1 MRPSSPISGNSPPRV
16 TFRSTCPRNLPF
28 TTPCRPSTRSSP
40 GTRAGRW
47 SSRWTADPRTALR
60 KAPERRPASEQPT
73 TPLIMAGVPDQI
85 KGLDDPTMIDMVML
99 SPEEDRID
107 LIMVHTGVWDRS
119 TGLLLRLEE
128 KWQHYVGFAIHGGL
142 AKMYPD
148 YAHLPWRIVLDCR
161 VEPDDRPKWL
171 LL

>member
-1 MRPSSPISGNSPPRV
+1 MTVVSDRIR
-16 TFRSTCPRNLPF
+16 
-28 TTPCRPSTRSSP
+28 
-40 GTRAGRW
+40 
-47 SSRWTADPRTALR
+47 
-60 KAPERRPASEQPT
+60 
-73 TPLIMAGVPDQI
+73 
-85 KGLDDPTMIDMVML
+85 GLDDPTMIDMVML

-142 AKMYPD
+142 ARMYPD

-161 VEPDDRPKWL
+161 VEPDDRTKEFVLRANELTRKEGGDFVVRL
-171 LL
+171 LKRP

>member
-1 MRPSSPISGNSPPRV
+1 
-16 TFRSTCPRNLPF
+16 
-28 TTPCRPSTRSSP
+28 
-40 GTRAGRW
+40 
-47 SSRWTADPRTALR
+47 
-60 KAPERRPASEQPT
+60 
-73 TPLIMAGVPDQI
+73 MAAMSDQI
-85 KGLDDPTMIDMVML
+85 RGLDDPTTIDMVML

-142 AKMYPD
+142 ARMYPD

-161 VEPDDRPKWL
+161 VEPDDRTKQFVLRANELTRKEGGDFVVRL
-171 LL
+171 LKKP

>member
-1 MRPSSPISGNSPPRV
+1 M
-16 TFRSTCPRNLPF
+16 
-28 TTPCRPSTRSSP
+28 
-40 GTRAGRW
+40 ADM
-47 SSRWTADPRTALR
+47 TADRIR
-60 KAPERRPASEQPT
+60 
-73 TPLIMAGVPDQI
+73 
-85 KGLDDPTMIDMVML
+85 GLDDPTMIDMVML

-161 VEPDDRPKWL
+161 VEPDDRTKEFVLRANDLTRKEGGDFVVRL
-171 LL
+171 LKRP

>member
-1 MRPSSPISGNSPPRV
+1 
-16 TFRSTCPRNLPF
+16 
-28 TTPCRPSTRSSP
+28 
-40 GTRAGRW
+40 
-47 SSRWTADPRTALR
+47 
-60 KAPERRPASEQPT
+60 
-73 TPLIMAGVPDQI
+73 MAVMSDRI
-85 KGLDDPTMIDMVML
+85 RGLDDPTMIDMVML

-142 AKMYPD
+142 GRMYPD

-161 VEPDDRPKWL
+161 VEPDDRTKEFVLRANELTRKEGGDFVVRL
-171 LL
+171 LKRP